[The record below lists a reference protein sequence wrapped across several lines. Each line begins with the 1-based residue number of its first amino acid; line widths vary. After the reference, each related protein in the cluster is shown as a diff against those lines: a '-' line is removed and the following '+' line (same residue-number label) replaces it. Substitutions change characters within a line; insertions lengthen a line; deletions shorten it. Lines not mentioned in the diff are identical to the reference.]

1 MIDRNEGIYRSRR
14 EETIDRSIDRFQS
27 SGWERIDKNL
37 RPYRINR
44 RVLQLMGGKNDEKIN
59 V

>member
-1 MIDRNEGIYRSRR
+1 MRDRNEGIYYIRKGRD
-14 EETIDRSIDRFQS
+14 DRSIDRFQS

-44 RVLQLMGGKNDEKIN
+44 RVLQLMDGKNDEKIN

>member
-1 MIDRNEGIYRSRR
+1 MRDRNEGIYYSRKGR
-14 EETIDRSIDRFQS
+14 DDRSIDRFQS

-37 RPYRINR
+37 RSYRINR
-44 RVLQLMGGKNDEKIN
+44 RVLQLMDGKNDEKIN